1 LLGCDA
7 QLKFLREQNRHKTES
22 VAKVSAIRKEQGK
35 YNTKSPDGAGARRK
49 EELMIM
55 DHAYSFL
62 IHALAIQVF
71 FCDVCASSHLNEE
84 TTLPEETLKARS

>member
-7 QLKFLREQNRHKTES
+7 QLKFLREQNCHKTES

-49 EELMIM
+49 EELMIT
-55 DHAYSFL
+55 DRAYSFL
-62 IHALAIQVF
+62 IHALAKMLQFKF
-71 FCDVCASSHLNEE
+71 FLVTCVPL
-84 TTLPEETLKARS
+84 RI